1 MEEITA
7 PNGKNITVAVDGNAI
22 VPTDKV
28 AIYARGKVADVG
40 EELNAWNQYKQGARK
55 IFDANPENAT
65 RLDTLNKM
73 QKNFDRS
80 NDMGK
85 SLEKIGLIDNDRNNN
100 LIINHLLDTGN
111 GVNSGNRLWLPSVLE
126 GPQGTLKVKST
137 WKILD
142 DNRVYLNTIML
153 VPIK

>member
-1 MEEITA
+1 MADLTPPRCDPASVTPPRTA
-7 PNGKNITVAVDGNAI
+7 
-22 VPTDKV
+22 
-28 AIYARGKVADVG
+28 
-40 EELNAWNQYKQGARK
+40 
-55 IFDANPENAT
+55 
-65 RLDTLNKM
+65 
-73 QKNFDRS
+73 

-100 LIINHLLDTGN
+100 LIISHLLDTGN

-137 WKILD
+137 WKILE